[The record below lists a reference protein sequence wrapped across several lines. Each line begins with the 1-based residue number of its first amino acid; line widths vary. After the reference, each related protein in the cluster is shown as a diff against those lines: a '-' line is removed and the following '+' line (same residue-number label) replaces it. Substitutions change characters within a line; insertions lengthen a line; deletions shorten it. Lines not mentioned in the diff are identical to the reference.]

1 MIYLSLFSGPSTRPD
16 GLRAMFAAKG
26 WACEDFDIVNGSEQ
40 DLSRDDVWTRLLVRI
55 KCRDFRFI
63 VMGPPCS
70 TFSRARERQPGPRPL
85 RSFEAPYGLPRE
97 ELTEA
102 ERKDLKLGN
111 FFMLMAAAAFRT
123 AIDAGVP
130 VVFEN
135 PEPVQGYA
143 SAFQFDEWQQI
154 AVMPGVGTIDFDQC
168 SMGAE
173 TAKPTRLLTWGVD
186 LSSIHGRRCDHP
198 HRCWAWSDAQG
209 RPRRSWGPHPPLV
222 GRRRSNGEYA
232 TRAAAAYPAA
242 FNELLVSAAVS
253 PATGSHTT
261 RPPRP
266 PPPPGPAA
274 DPLGI
279 GDTQGAQHA

>member
-1 MIYLSLFSGPSTRPD
+1 
-16 GLRAMFAAKG
+16 MFAAKG

-55 KCRDFRFI
+55 KCRHFRFI

-242 FNELLVSAAVS
+242 FNEPLVSTAVS
-253 PATGSHTT
+253 PAAGSHTT